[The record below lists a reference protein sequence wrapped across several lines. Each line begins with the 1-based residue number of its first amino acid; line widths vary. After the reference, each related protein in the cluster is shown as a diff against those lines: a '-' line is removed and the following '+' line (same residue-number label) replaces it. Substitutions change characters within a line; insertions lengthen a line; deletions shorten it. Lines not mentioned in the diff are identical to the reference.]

1 MANITTVVGASG
13 QTFAVTVTGGQTQL
27 LAQQYQAAVSTLHSS
42 GGDESS
48 YDMVPGSNSFSGSGN
63 GHGLISQGGQYSLTD
78 STTQYI
84 SVGSYSTVGQDT
96 LNSAVSLDLSGSKA
110 SDISVL
116 AGDWAG
122 VTLTAGNQN
131 GTFIGG
137 VGDNTF
143 NGGSS
148 TGNWT
153 IATGDGNDTITG
165 TNGNDTVSAGVG
177 NNKIDLGSGTN
188 VVRSEGQDTITGMSG
203 TDTVTLLGGSSMVT
217 LGANA
222 TVYDTTSHNTV
233 SGGNNSFITGGSS
246 SSYFSTGSVST
257 VSGGL
262 NDTVSASADIWQIRG
277 TSNSISASGALTFLN
292 GTGAT
297 TVSAGTSTL
306 FGASGLDLMLVGGSA
321 SSTNLF
327 VGNEGNE
334 TVSAAS
340 SNGTLHAF
348 AGTGNETIIGGSS
361 ADTLVGG
368 SGAAT
373 LTGGSGAANL
383 FALNKGSAG
392 GDYTITD
399 FGSAAGNLMALYQYG
414 LQNNNGLSNV
424 LSNATV
430 AGGNTTIELSDNSKI
445 TFVGVT
451 DLNASNFTL
460 S

>member
-1 MANITTVVGASG
+1 MADITTVVGASG
-13 QTFAVTVTGGQTQL
+13 QTFVVTVTGGQAQL
-27 LAQQYQAAVSTLHSS
+27 LAQQYQTAVSTLQAA
-42 GGDESS
+42 GGLDS
-48 YDMVPGSNSFSGSGN
+48 YDMAPGSNSATGSNAGQ
-63 GHGLISQGGQYSLTD
+63 GLISEGGQFTLTD
-78 STTQYI
+78 SSTQYVA
-84 SVGSYSTVGQDT
+84 VGSYSTTGQDT
-96 LNSAVSLDLSGSKA
+96 LNSAVSLDLSGSTA
-110 SDISVL
+110 SNISVL

-122 VTLTAGNQN
+122 VTLTASNQD

-137 VGDNTF
+137 IGNNTF

-148 TGNWT
+148 TGNWVV
-153 IATGDGNDTITG
+153 ATGDGNDTITG
-165 TNGNDTVSAGVG
+165 TNGNDTISAGLG
-177 NNKIDLGSGTN
+177 DNQITLGSGTN
-188 VVRSEGQDTITGMSG
+188 VVLSEGQDTIDGTTG
-203 TDTVTLLGGSSMVT
+203 TDTVTLLGGSSVVT

-246 SSYFSTGSVST
+246 STYFSTGALST

-262 NDTVSASADIWQIRG
+262 NDTISASADLWQIRG
-277 TSNSISASGALTFLN
+277 TSNSITASGALTFLN

-306 FGASGLDLMLVGGSA
+306 FGASGLDLMLVDGSA

-327 VGNEGNE
+327 VGGDGSE

-348 AGTGNETIIGGSS
+348 AGTGDETIIGGSAS
-361 ADTLVGG
+361 DTLVGG
-368 SGAAT
+368 SGSAT

-383 FALNKGSAG
+383 FALTKGTAG

-414 LQNNNGLSNV
+414 LQNNNGLASV
-424 LSNATV
+424 LANATV
-430 AGGNTTIELSDNSKI
+430 SGGNTTIELSDNSKI

-451 DLNASNFTL
+451 DLNASDFTL

>member
-13 QTFAVTVTGGQTQL
+13 QTFAVTVNGGQTQL
-27 LAQQYQAAVSTLHSS
+27 LAQQYQTALSTLHTS
-42 GGDESS
+42 GGLES
-48 YDMVPGSNSFSGSGN
+48 YDLVAGSNSATGSN
-63 GHGLISQGGQYSLTD
+63 PGHGLISQGGDYSV
-78 STTQYI
+78 SGGTTQYI
-84 SVGSYSTVGQDT
+84 SVGSYSESGQDT
-96 LNSAVSLDLSGSKA
+96 LNSAVSLDVSGSTA
-110 SDISVL
+110 SSISVL
-116 AGDWAG
+116 AGDYAG
-122 VTLTAGNQN
+122 VTFKAGNQN
-131 GTFIGG
+131 GTFVGG
-137 VGDNTF
+137 VGNNTF
-143 NGGSS
+143 NGAGSS
-148 TGNWT
+148 GNWT
-153 IATGDGNDTITG
+153 VATGDGNDTITG
-165 TNGNDTVSAGVG
+165 TSGNNTISGGVG
-177 NNKIDLGSGTN
+177 NNSIVLGSGTN
-188 VVRSEGQDTITGMSG
+188 VVRSEGQDTIDGLTG
-203 TDTVTLLGGSSMVT
+203 TDTVTLLGGSSVVT
-217 LGANA
+217 LGSNA

-246 SSYFSTGSVST
+246 STYFSTGAMST

-262 NDTVSASADIWQIRG
+262 NDTISASADLWQVRG
-277 TSNSISASGALTFLN
+277 TSNSITASGSLTFLN

-306 FGASGLDLMLVGGSA
+306 FGASGLDLLLVGGSA

-327 VGNEGNE
+327 VGGDGNE

-348 AGTGNETIIGGSS
+348 AGKGNETIIGGSS

-368 SGAAT
+368 SGSAT

-383 FALNKGSAG
+383 FALTKGAAG

-414 LQNNNGLSNV
+414 LQNNNGLANV
-424 LSNATV
+424 LSSATV
-430 AGGNTTIELSDNSKI
+430 AGGNTTIALSDSSKI
-445 TFVGVT
+445 TFVGVS

>member
-13 QTFAVTVTGGQTQL
+13 QTFVVTVSGGQTQL
-27 LAQQYQAAVSTLHSS
+27 LAQQYQTAVSTLHAS
-42 GGDESS
+42 GGLDS
-48 YDMVPGSNSFSGSGN
+48 YDLVPGGNAADVSNT
-63 GHGLISQGGQYSLTD
+63 GHGLISQGGDYTVSGAA
-78 STTQYI
+78 TQYI
-84 SVGSYSTVGQDT
+84 SVGSYSTTGEDT
-96 LNSAVSLDLSGSKA
+96 LNSAVSLDLSGSTAK
-110 SDISVL
+110 SVSVL
-116 AGDWAG
+116 AGDFAG
-122 VTLTAGNQN
+122 VSVTAGNQD

-137 VGDNTF
+137 VGNNTF
-143 NGGSS
+143 NGANS

-153 IATGDGNDTITG
+153 IATGDGNDTVTG
-165 TNGNDTVSAGVG
+165 TNGNDTISTGEG
-177 NNKIDLGSGTN
+177 NNLIKLGTGTN
-188 VVRSEGQDTITGMSG
+188 VVRSEGQDTIDGTTG
-203 TDTVTLLGGSSMVT
+203 TDTVTLLGGSSVVT

-246 SSYFSTGSVST
+246 STYFSTGNLST

-262 NDTVSASADIWQIRG
+262 NDTISASADIWQIRG
-277 TSNSISASGALTFLN
+277 TANSINASGALTFLN

-321 SSTNLF
+321 SSANLF
-327 VGNEGNE
+327 VGGDGSE

-348 AGTGNETIIGGSS
+348 AGTGDETIIGGSA

-414 LQNNNGLSNV
+414 LQNNDGLASV

-445 TFVGVT
+445 TFVGIT

>member
-27 LAQQYQAAVSTLHSS
+27 LAQQYQTAVSTLHSS
-42 GGDESS
+42 GGLDS
-48 YDMVPGSNSFSGSGN
+48 YDMAPGSNSDAGTGV
-63 GHGLISQGGQYSLTD
+63 GHGLISQGGQYSLAD
-78 STTQYI
+78 SATQYV
-84 SVGSYSTVGQDT
+84 SVGSYSTTGQDT
-96 LNSAVSLDLSGSKA
+96 LNSAVSLDLSNSTAKN
-110 SDISVL
+110 ISVL
-116 AGDWAG
+116 AGDYAG
-122 VTLTAGNQN
+122 VSLTAGNQD
-131 GTFIGG
+131 GTFVGG
-137 VGDNTF
+137 VGNNTF
-143 NGGSS
+143 NGANS
-148 TGNWT
+148 TGNWN

-165 TNGNDTVSAGVG
+165 TSG
-177 NNKIDLGSGTN
+177 NNTISGGEGSNTIQLGSGTN
-188 VVRSEGQDTITGMSG
+188 VVRSEGQDTISGTTG
-203 TDTVTLLGGSSMVT
+203 TDTVTLLGGSSQVT
-217 LGANA
+217 LGANG

-233 SGGNNSFITGGSS
+233 SGGNNTLITGGSS
-246 SSYFSTGSVST
+246 STYFSTGAMST

-262 NDTVSASADIWQIRG
+262 NDTISASADIWQVRG
-277 TSNSISASGALTFLN
+277 TANSISASGSLTFLN

-414 LQNNNGLSNV
+414 LQNNNGLANV
-424 LSNATV
+424 LASATV

-445 TFVGVT
+445 TFVGVS